1 MADPAPTPVTTTVS
15 WVAPCGMS
23 TLAGFTVKRLALSAP
38 ALGDRPRTFSATTPA
53 ADAPWAAR
61 LFEIRGVVSLFG
73 LRDFLTITKAPNTP
87 WEAILPKAIDILSAD
102 LA

>member
-1 MADPAPTPVTTTVS
+1 MPLTIRPEPTPNPN
-15 WVAPCGMS
+15 AM
-23 TLAGFTVKRLALSAP
+23 RLALSAP